1 MDPVSLAATA
11 TAFLIP
17 YLKNVGGKVLEEL
30 GKSAWDLIT
39 ESFKD
44 KPASA
49 STAEEFAANADDPDN
64 QSAFE
69 AQLRKALKENP
80 ELAQEIE
87 NLLKQAENA
96 GIMNS
101 DGAVATGDGSTA
113 LNIDGDVSG
122 NIIVGNGNQ
131 ISQTTEKP
139 SSRPASK
146 KLKKDK

>member
-17 YLKNVGGKVLEEL
+17 YLKDIGGKVLEEL

-49 STAEEFAANADDPDN
+49 SAAEEFAADADDPDN
-64 QSAFE
+64 QAAFE

-80 ELAQEIE
+80 ELAKEIE
-87 NLLKQAENA
+87 SLLKRAKES
-96 GIMNS
+96 GITNS
-101 DGAVATGDGSTA
+101 DGAVASGDGSAA

-122 NIIVGNGNQ
+122 NIIIGHGNQ
-131 ISQTTEKP
+131 ISQSTEK
-139 SSRPASK
+139 SNSRLAGK
-146 KLKKDK
+146 KPKKNT

>member
-1 MDPVSLAATA
+1 MPT
-11 TAFLIP
+11 TP
-17 YLKNVGGKVLEEL
+17 
-30 GKSAWDLIT
+30 T
-39 ESFKD
+39 
-44 KPASA
+44 
-49 STAEEFAANADDPDN
+49 T